1 MNLNFSTDVYKNMF
15 LNKSFISF
23 HVPSVCLIDKNSA
36 SGIHSSYS
44 ILKVFFQNYL
54 IKPWLVWLGGL
65 SAGLRTKGSPV
76 PFPVRAHAWV
86 ASQVPSRGQTRG
98 NHTSMFLS
106 LSLSPSLLLSLKNKI
121 FKKIKNKQHYLIN
134 IY

>member
-1 MNLNFSTDVYKNMF
+1 MF

-86 ASQVPSRGQTRG
+86 AAQVPGWGMQKATY
-98 NHTSMFLS
+98 TLMFLS
-106 LSLSPSLLLSLKNKI
+106 LSFSLPSPLSKNKI
-121 FKKIKNKQHYLIN
+121 SKRKKRLMLFKGTILHQVVNKP
-134 IY
+134 